1 MIRMQMIILL
11 LIWFGGRTLVFG
23 VETEPS
29 TAVRDTLVA
38 ADEGRPPYVI
48 SIGHRKISQGT
59 IEDTIGVRL
68 KSGSRELAAF
78 DLKLA
83 LSSRLINID
92 TVLPGEIP
100 DSCGWEL
107 FRARRLENTP
117 DTDFPQQVWRI
128 VALAR
133 TSPSGDGP
141 NCLGLDR
148 DASLLRLVISS
159 PPLAMVPDTVI
170 EIFFFWENCSDNT
183 IAGPDGDTLA
193 VSVAVF
199 DNQDG
204 NNQEELADFPCRT
217 GTPRHCIDPTVRNQP
232 QRWINFHNGAVEF
245 RFDFGQS
252 GADTSDTTD
261 R

>member
-1 MIRMQMIILL
+1 MIILL
-11 LIWFGGRTLVFG
+11 LLWSGSDAPVFG
-23 VETEPS
+23 VETESS
-29 TAVRDTLVA
+29 TTVRDTLVV
-38 ADEGRPPYVI
+38 ADDGRPPYVI

-83 LSSRLINID
+83 LDSRLINID

-107 FRARRLENTP
+107 FHARRLENIP

-133 TSPSGDGP
+133 MSLSGDGP
-141 NCLGLDR
+141 HCFGLDR
-148 DASLLRLVISS
+148 DASLVRLVISS
-159 PPLAMVPDTVI
+159 PPLALVPDTVI

-183 IAGPDGDTLA
+183 VAGPEGDTLA
-193 VSVAVF
+193 VSAAVF
-199 DNQDG
+199 DNHDG
-204 NNQEELADFPCRT
+204 SHQEELADFPCRT
-217 GTPRHCIDPTVRNQP
+217 GAPQRCIDPAARNQP
-232 QRWINFHNGAVEF
+232 RRWINFHNGAVEF
-245 RFDFGQS
+245 RFDFDQS
-252 GADTSDTTD
+252 GIDTSDTTD